1 MPARAYMLDTNT
13 VSYIVRGQSALA
25 RRKLRETSTRAR
37 VCISA
42 ITEAE
47 VRYGLAK
54 RSLSKDA
61 QDAIEQFLLNI
72 DVLAWDSD
80 AAQAY
85 GSLRA
90 QLEVKATPLGNMD
103 LLIAAH
109 AIAAGAVLVTND
121 QAFSHARGKLV
132 TTNWV

>member
-1 MPARAYMLDTNT
+1 MLDTNT
-13 VSYIVRGQSALA
+13 VSYIVRGQSGLA
-25 RRKLRETSTRAR
+25 RRKLRQTSSRAR

-54 RSLSKDA
+54 HSLSKDA
-61 QDAIEQFLLNI
+61 RDAIEQFLLNI

-80 AAQAY
+80 AARAY
-85 GSLRA
+85 GNLRA
-90 QLEVKATPLGNMD
+90 QLEAKGRPLGNMD

-109 AIAAGAVLVTND
+109 AAAVGAVLVTND
-121 QAFSHARGKLV
+121 QAFSHARGSLV

>member
-1 MPARAYMLDTNT
+1 VTTYMLDTNT

-25 RRKLRETSTRAR
+25 RRKLRQTSTRAR

-54 RSLSKDA
+54 HSMSKDA
-61 QDAIEQFLLNI
+61 RYAIEQFLLNI

-80 AAQAY
+80 AAKAY

-90 QLEVKATPLGNMD
+90 QLEVKGRSLGNMD

-121 QAFSHARGKLV
+121 QAFRHARGTLV